1 MHNFTLGVDK
11 LIPDAGYKE
20 DDRQVFRDK
29 SLMNKKV

>member
-11 LIPDAGYKE
+11 LITGCHKE